1 MVLIKYLRQQLYMS
15 LALEIKKKNISE
27 WQNA

>member
-1 MVLIKYLRQQLYMS
+1 MVLIKSLQQQLYMS
-15 LALEIKKKNISE
+15 FALEINKKNISE

>member
-1 MVLIKYLRQQLYMS
+1 MFLIKSLQQQLYMS
-15 LALEIKKKNISE
+15 LALEINKKDISE

>member
-1 MVLIKYLRQQLYMS
+1 MVLIKSLQQQLYMS
-15 LALEIKKKNISE
+15 LGLEINKKDISE

>member
-1 MVLIKYLRQQLYMS
+1 MVLIKSLQQQLYMN
-15 LALEIKKKNISE
+15 LALKINKENISE